1 MQLRNTS
8 RRYGIISIGLHWIFA
23 VAVYG
28 MFGLGLWMVTLSYYD
43 GWYHQAPE
51 LHKSIGVLLML
62 GLVFRVSGDIFP
74 RRPPRRRP
82 TAK

>member
-1 MQLRNTS
+1 MQLRNSS
-8 RRYGIISIGLHWIFA
+8 RRYGIISISLHWIFA
-23 VAVYG
+23 IAVYG

-62 GLVFRVSGDIFP
+62 GLVFRAIWRHIS
-74 RRPPRRRP
+74 PPP
-82 TAK
+82 APLKT

>member
-1 MQLRNTS
+1 MQWRNSS

-23 VAVYG
+23 LAVYG

-51 LHKSIGVLLML
+51 LGN
-62 GLVFRVSGDIFP
+62 
-74 RRPPRRRP
+74 
-82 TAK
+82 